1 MYLMHNREAKPLIRT
16 LFKSQRL
23 ARNYNGLGTIL
34 QLVSLLVGWNSCGG
48 VLLSGKCALDHELE
62 ADIIL
67 LRDHV
72 DKLAILFQLK
82 NKF

>member
-1 MYLMHNREAKPLIRT
+1 MYLMHNREPKPLIRT

-23 ARNYNGLGTIL
+23 ARNYNGFGTIL
-34 QLVSLLVGWNSCGG
+34 QLVSLLLGWNSCGG
-48 VLLSGKCALDHELE
+48 VRQVRTADHERG